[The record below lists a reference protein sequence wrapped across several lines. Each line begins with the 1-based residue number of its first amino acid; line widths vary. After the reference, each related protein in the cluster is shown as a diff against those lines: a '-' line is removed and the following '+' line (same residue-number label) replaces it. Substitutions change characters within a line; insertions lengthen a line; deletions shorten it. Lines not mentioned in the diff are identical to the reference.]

1 MHTGSR
7 YASINKLCLGY
18 IRVAKGDAMIFP
30 QLRQLSVKT
39 VLVRTVKEFLDDEMS
54 TYASAL
60 AYQMLFSLFPFLLF
74 LIALI
79 GFLHLPDFFS
89 WLRLQSELVL
99 PPQALDQVNPVI
111 DQLQQSKGGLLS
123 VGIVIALW
131 TASAGVRLMMS
142 AMNAAYDVVEARPAW
157 KRIPLSVFYTIG
169 IAGMLLTVAALMVT
183 GPQVMNWL
191 AAQIG
196 MEDFIVTLWT
206 ILRWPLIIV
215 LLMVAVAIMYY
226 VMPDV
231 KQSFRFITPG
241 SVLAVVVWIVASLG
255 FAYYV
260 KTFADYNAMYGSIGA
275 IIVLLLYFYISAAV
289 LLLGAEM
296 NAVIEHMSAE
306 GKEKGEK
313 EEGERDAVAN
323 IETVH
328 IKQHVSGLGRD
339 HSHDHD
345 YTPVPPTLKTDKF

>member
-1 MHTGSR
+1 MFFPHMKGLR
-7 YASINKLCLGY
+7 LH
-18 IRVAKGDAMIFP
+18 RVM
-30 QLRQLSVKT
+30 
-39 VLVRTVKEFLDDEMS
+39 VRTVTEFVDDEMS

-60 AYQMLFSLFPFLLF
+60 AYQMLFSLFPFILF

-99 PPQALDQVNPVI
+99 PPQALEQVNPVI

-142 AMNAAYDVVEARPAW
+142 AMNAAYDVVEGRPAW
-157 KRIPLSVFYTIG
+157 KRFPLSIIYTIG
-169 IAGMLLTVAALMVT
+169 IAGMLLIAAALMVL
-183 GPQVMNWL
+183 GPQVMGWIASQVGL
-191 AAQIG
+191 
-196 MEDFIVTLWT
+196 EDFIVILWT
-206 ILRWPLIIV
+206 IARWPVVVV
-215 LLMVAVAIMYY
+215 LLMVAVALIYY

-231 KQSFRFITPG
+231 KQEFRFITPG
-241 SVLAVVVWIVASLG
+241 SVLAVVVWILASLG
-255 FAYYV
+255 FGLYV
-260 KTFADYNAMYGSIGA
+260 KEFANYNAMYGSIGA

-306 GKEKGEK
+306 GKDAGEK
-313 EEGERDAVAN
+313 VAGQP
-323 IETVH
+323 EPKH
-328 IKQHVSGLGRD
+328 HVSGLGRD
-339 HSHDHD
+339 HSIK
-345 YTPVPPTLKTDKF
+345 PSTDEVIK

>member
-1 MHTGSR
+1 
-7 YASINKLCLGY
+7 
-18 IRVAKGDAMIFP
+18 MIFP
-30 QLRQLSVKT
+30 AMKGLSFFRVI
-39 VLVRTVKEFLDDEMS
+39 VRTVKEFVDDEMS

-60 AYQMLFSLFPFLLF
+60 AYQMLFSLFPFILF

-99 PPQALDQVNPVI
+99 PPQALEQVNPVI

-142 AMNAAYDVVEARPAW
+142 AMNAAYDVVEGRPAW
-157 KRIPLSVFYTIG
+157 KLIPLSIVYTVG
-169 IAGMLLTVAALMVT
+169 IAGMLLIAAALMVL
-183 GPQVMNWL
+183 GPQVMGWI
-191 AAQIG
+191 AAQVG
-196 MEDFIVTLWT
+196 MEEFIVTVWT
-206 ILRWPLIIV
+206 IARWPVVVI
-215 LLMVAVAIMYY
+215 LLMVAVALIYF

-231 KQSFRFITPG
+231 KQEFRFITPG
-241 SVLAVVVWIVASLG
+241 SVLAVVVWILASVG
-255 FAYYV
+255 FGLYV
-260 KTFADYNAMYGSIGA
+260 KEFANYNAMYGSIGA

-306 GKEKGEK
+306 GKDAGEK
-313 EEGERDAVAN
+313 VAGEA
-323 IETVH
+323 EP
-328 IKQHVSGLGRD
+328 KQHVSGLGRD
-339 HSHDHD
+339 HS
-345 YTPVPPTLKTDKF
+345 LKPSTDEATK

>member
-1 MHTGSR
+1 
-7 YASINKLCLGY
+7 
-18 IRVAKGDAMIFP
+18 MIFP
-30 QLRQLSVKT
+30 DLRQLPVMK

-89 WLRLQSELVL
+89 WLRLQSEFVL

-123 VGIVIALW
+123 IGIVIALW
-131 TASAGVRLMMS
+131 TASAGVRLLMS
-142 AMNAAYDVVEARPAW
+142 AMNAAYDVVEARPVW
-157 KRIPLSVFYTIG
+157 KRLPLSVLYTVG
-169 IAGMLLTVAALMVT
+169 IAGMMLVAAALMVT
-183 GPQVMNWL
+183 GPQVMSWL

-196 MEDFIVTLWT
+196 LEDFIVTLWT
-206 ILRWPLIIV
+206 ILRWPLIIL
-215 LLMVAVAIMYY
+215 LLMVSVALMYY

-231 KQSFRFITPG
+231 EQKFQFITPG
-241 SVLAVVVWIVASLG
+241 SVLAVVVWILASLG

-306 GKEKGEK
+306 GKDKGEK
-313 EEGERDAVAN
+313 VEGDGGVES
-323 IETVH
+323 TH
-328 IKQHVSGLGRD
+328 KQPVSGLGRD

-345 YTPVPPTLKTDKF
+345 DDDADFQPAFKADKS

>member
-1 MHTGSR
+1 MFSVFRELKFSR
-7 YASINKLCLGY
+7 
-18 IRVAKGDAMIFP
+18 VMI
-30 QLRQLSVKT
+30 
-39 VLVRTVKEFLDDEMS
+39 RTVKEFIDDEMS

-89 WLRLQSELVL
+89 WLREQASYML

-123 VGIVIALW
+123 VGIFIALW

-142 AMNAAYDVVEARPAW
+142 AMNAAYDVPEERPAW
-157 KRIPLSVFYTIG
+157 KRIPLSVLYTVG
-169 IAGMLLTVAALMVT
+169 FAGMLLTVAALMVT
-183 GPQVMNWL
+183 GPQVMTWL
-191 AAQIG
+191 AGQIG
-196 MEDFIVTLWT
+196 MEYFIVTLWT
-206 ILRWPLIIV
+206 IARWPLIVV
-215 LLMVAVAIMYY
+215 LLMIAVALIYY

-231 KQSFRFITPG
+231 KQNFRFITPG

-255 FAYYV
+255 FGFYV
-260 KTFADYNAMYGSIGA
+260 KNFADYNAMYGSIGA

-306 GKEKGEK
+306 GKDKGEK
-313 EEGERDAVAN
+313 DPDESPNAKYQRPAQTGVAGDQAADPG
-323 IETVH
+323 VR
-328 IKQHVSGLGRD
+328 V
-339 HSHDHD
+339 
-345 YTPVPPTLKTDKF
+345 

>member
-1 MHTGSR
+1 
-7 YASINKLCLGY
+7 
-18 IRVAKGDAMIFP
+18 MIFP
-30 QLRQLSVKT
+30 DLRGLPLHR

-60 AYQMLFSLFPFLLF
+60 AYQALFSLFPFLLF

-99 PPQALDQVNPVI
+99 PPQALEQVNPVI

-142 AMNAAYDVVEARPAW
+142 AMNAAYDVPEGRPVW
-157 KRIPLSVFYTIG
+157 KRFPLSIFYTIG
-169 IAGMLLTVAALMVT
+169 LAGMLLVAAALMVL
-183 GPQVMNWL
+183 GPQVMEWI
-191 AAQIG
+191 AAQVG
-196 MEDFIVTLWT
+196 MQEFIVTVWT
-206 ILRWPLIIV
+206 ILRWPAIII
-215 LLMVAVAIMYY
+215 LMMVAVALIYY

-231 KQSFRFITPG
+231 KQQFRFITPG

-296 NAVIEHMSAE
+296 NAVIEHMSSE
-306 GKEKGEK
+306 GKNPGEK
-313 EEGERDAVAN
+313 DVGEHKPH
-323 IETVH
+323 ETITV
-328 IKQHVSGLGRD
+328 LGHEHPIPSEPQPSEPNPR
-339 HSHDHD
+339 
-345 YTPVPPTLKTDKF
+345 

>member
-1 MHTGSR
+1 
-7 YASINKLCLGY
+7 
-18 IRVAKGDAMIFP
+18 MIFP
-30 QLRQLSVKT
+30 TLRKLPMGKVM
-39 VLVRTVKEFLDDEMS
+39 VRTVTEFIDDEMS

-99 PPQALDQVNPVI
+99 PPEALDQVNPVI
-111 DQLQQSKGGLLS
+111 DQLQQSTGGLLS
-123 VGIVIALW
+123 IGIFIALW

-142 AMNAAYDVVEARPAW
+142 AMNAAYDVVEGRPAW
-157 KRIPLSVFYTIG
+157 KRLPLSVLYTVG
-169 IAGMLLTVAALMVT
+169 IAGMLLAAAALMVL
-183 GPQVMNWL
+183 GPQVMTWI
-191 AAQIG
+191 AAQVG
-196 MEDFIVTLWT
+196 LEDFIVTLWT
-206 ILRWPLIIV
+206 ILRWPVIIL
-215 LLMVAVAIMYY
+215 LLMVAVALMYY

-231 KQSFRFITPG
+231 KQDFRFITPG

-260 KTFADYNAMYGSIGA
+260 RTFADYNAMYGSIGA

-313 EEGERDAVAN
+313 NPGDGNGEETENAKR
-323 IETVH
+323 
-328 IKQHVSGLGRD
+328 HVSGLGRD
-339 HSHDHD
+339 HSK
-345 YTPVPPTLKTDKF
+345 PTVLKPDES

>member
-1 MHTGSR
+1 
-7 YASINKLCLGY
+7 
-18 IRVAKGDAMIFP
+18 MIFP
-30 QLRQLSVKT
+30 NLRGLPLHR
-39 VLVRTVKEFLDDEMS
+39 VLVRTVTEFLDDEMS

-99 PPQALDQVNPVI
+99 PPQALEQVNPVI

-142 AMNAAYDVVEARPAW
+142 AMNAAYDVPEGRPVW
-157 KRIPLSVFYTIG
+157 KRIPLSIFYTVG
-169 IAGMLLTVAALMVT
+169 IAGMLLAATALMVL
-183 GPQVMNWL
+183 GPQVMEWI
-191 AAQIG
+191 AAQFG
-196 MEDFIVTLWT
+196 MQEVIVTVWT
-206 ILRWPLIIV
+206 ILRWPAIII
-215 LLMVAVAIMYY
+215 LMMVAVALIYY

-231 KQSFRFITPG
+231 KQKFRFITPG
-241 SVLAVVVWIVASLG
+241 SVLAVVVWIIASLG

-306 GKEKGEK
+306 GKNPGEK
-313 EEGERDAVAN
+313 DFEGEKPK
-323 IETVH
+323 ETLTV
-328 IKQHVSGLGRD
+328 LG
-339 HSHDHD
+339 HEH
-345 YTPVPPTLKTDKF
+345 PVEPQTSEPNPR

>member
-1 MHTGSR
+1 
-7 YASINKLCLGY
+7 
-18 IRVAKGDAMIFP
+18 MIFP
-30 QLRQLSVKT
+30 ALQGLPLHR
-39 VLVRTVKEFLDDEMS
+39 VLVRTVSEFLDDEMS

-99 PPQALDQVNPVI
+99 PPQALEQVNPVI

-142 AMNAAYDVVEARPAW
+142 AMNAAYDVPEGRPVW
-157 KRIPLSVFYTIG
+157 KRIPLSIFYTVG
-169 IAGMLLTVAALMVT
+169 IAGMLLAAAALMVL
-183 GPQVMNWL
+183 GPQVMEWI

-196 MEDFIVTLWT
+196 MQEFIVTVWT
-206 ILRWPLIIV
+206 ILRWPAIIV
-215 LLMVAVAIMYY
+215 LMMVAVALIYY

-231 KQSFRFITPG
+231 KQKFRFITPG
-241 SVLAVVVWIVASLG
+241 SVLAVVVWIIASLG
-255 FAYYV
+255 FGYYV

-306 GKEKGEK
+306 GKNPGEK
-313 EEGERDAVAN
+313 DFDGSKPQ
-323 IETVH
+323 ETITV
-328 IKQHVSGLGRD
+328 LGHEHPAAAEPHQTRE
-339 HSHDHD
+339 
-345 YTPVPPTLKTDKF
+345 PNP

>member
-1 MHTGSR
+1 
-7 YASINKLCLGY
+7 
-18 IRVAKGDAMIFP
+18 MIFP
-30 QLRQLSVKT
+30 ALQGLPLHR

-60 AYQMLFSLFPFLLF
+60 AYQALFSLFPFLLF

-99 PPQALDQVNPVI
+99 PPQALEQVNPVI

-142 AMNAAYDVVEARPAW
+142 AMNAAYDVPEGRPVW
-157 KRIPLSVFYTIG
+157 KRIPLSIFYTVG
-169 IAGMLLTVAALMVT
+169 LAGMLLAAAALMVL
-183 GPQVMNWL
+183 GPQVMEWI
-191 AAQIG
+191 ASQVG
-196 MEDFIVTLWT
+196 MEEFIVTLWT
-206 ILRWPLIIV
+206 VLRWPVIV
-215 LLMVAVAIMYY
+215 LLLMVAVALIYY

-231 KQSFRFITPG
+231 KQKFRFITPG
-241 SVLAVVVWIVASLG
+241 SVLAVVVWILASLG

-306 GKEKGEK
+306 GKDPGEK
-313 EEGERDAVAN
+313 DFDGEKPK
-323 IETVH
+323 ETITV
-328 IKQHVSGLGRD
+328 LGHEHPKPSEPHTSEPQPR
-339 HSHDHD
+339 
-345 YTPVPPTLKTDKF
+345 

>member
-1 MHTGSR
+1 
-7 YASINKLCLGY
+7 
-18 IRVAKGDAMIFP
+18 MIFP
-30 QLRQLSVKT
+30 DLRGLPLHR

-60 AYQMLFSLFPFLLF
+60 AYQALFSLFPFLLF

-99 PPQALDQVNPVI
+99 PPQALEQVNPVI

-142 AMNAAYDVVEARPAW
+142 AMNAAYDVPEGRPAW
-157 KRIPLSVFYTIG
+157 KRMPLSIIYTVG
-169 IAGMLLTVAALMVT
+169 LAGMLLVAAALMVL
-183 GPQVMNWL
+183 GPQVMEWI
-191 AAQIG
+191 AAQVG
-196 MEDFIVTLWT
+196 MQEFIVTLWT
-206 ILRWPLIIV
+206 VLRWPVIV
-215 LLMVAVAIMYY
+215 ILLMVAVAVIYY

-231 KQSFRFITPG
+231 KQEFRFITPG

-296 NAVIEHMSAE
+296 NAVIEHMSSE
-306 GKEKGEK
+306 GKNPGEK
-313 EEGERDAVAN
+313 EAAEHTPHAT
-323 IETVH
+323 ITV
-328 IKQHVSGLGRD
+328 LG
-339 HSHDHD
+339 HEH
-345 YTPVPPTLKTDKF
+345 PVPSEHQPTEPNSR

>member
-1 MHTGSR
+1 MKGQRLH
-7 YASINKLCLGY
+7 
-18 IRVAKGDAMIFP
+18 RVM
-30 QLRQLSVKT
+30 
-39 VLVRTVKEFLDDEMS
+39 VRTITEFVDDEMS

-60 AYQMLFSLFPFLLF
+60 AYQMLFSLFPFILF

-99 PPQALDQVNPVI
+99 PPQALEQVNPVI

-142 AMNAAYDVVEARPAW
+142 AMNAAYDVVEGRPAW
-157 KRIPLSVFYTIG
+157 KRFPLSIFYTIG
-169 IAGMLLTVAALMVT
+169 IAGMLLIAAALMVL
-183 GPQVMNWL
+183 GPQVMGWI
-191 AAQIG
+191 AAQVG
-196 MEDFIVTLWT
+196 LEDFIVTLWT
-206 ILRWPLIIV
+206 IVRWPVVVI
-215 LLMVAVAIMYY
+215 LLMMAVALIYY

-231 KQSFRFITPG
+231 KQEFRFITPG
-241 SVLAVVVWIVASLG
+241 SVLAVVVWILASVG
-255 FAYYV
+255 FGLYV

-296 NAVIEHMSAE
+296 NAVIEHMSTE
-306 GKEKGEK
+306 GKDDGEK
-313 EEGERDAVAN
+313 FPGEHDH
-323 IETVH
+323 EH
-328 IKQHVSGLGRD
+328 KQHVSGLGRD
-339 HSHDHD
+339 HSIK
-345 YTPVPPTLKTDKF
+345 PTTDEVIK

>member
-1 MHTGSR
+1 
-7 YASINKLCLGY
+7 
-18 IRVAKGDAMIFP
+18 MIFP
-30 QLRQLSVKT
+30 HLRQLSVGK
-39 VLVRTVKEFLDDEMS
+39 VLVRTVNEFLDDEMS

-99 PPQALDQVNPVI
+99 PPQALEQVNPVI

-123 VGIVIALW
+123 IGIVIALW

-142 AMNAAYDVVEARPAW
+142 AMNAAYDVVEARPVW
-157 KRIPLSVFYTIG
+157 KRIPLSVAYTIG
-169 IAGMLLTVAALMVT
+169 IAMMMLAVAALMVT
-183 GPQVMNWL
+183 GPQVMNWI

-206 ILRWPLIIV
+206 ILRWPLIV
-215 LLMVAVAIMYY
+215 MLLMVAVALIYY

-231 KQSFRFITPG
+231 KQEFRFITPG
-241 SVLAVVVWIVASLG
+241 SVLAVVVWILASLG
-255 FAYYV
+255 FGYYV

-296 NAVIEHMSAE
+296 NAVVEHMSVE
-306 GKEKGEK
+306 GKDKGEK
-313 EEGERDAVAN
+313 VEGDGA
-323 IETVH
+323 IESTE
-328 IKQHVSGLGRD
+328 KQHVSGLGRD
-339 HSHDHD
+339 HSL
-345 YTPVPPTLKTDKF
+345 PLPAKAGES

>member
-1 MHTGSR
+1 
-7 YASINKLCLGY
+7 
-18 IRVAKGDAMIFP
+18 MIFP
-30 QLRQLSVKT
+30 ALQGLPLHR
-39 VLVRTVKEFLDDEMS
+39 VLVRTVSEFLDDEMS

-99 PPQALDQVNPVI
+99 PPQALEQVNPVI

-142 AMNAAYDVVEARPAW
+142 AMNAAYDVPEGRPVW
-157 KRIPLSVFYTIG
+157 KRFPLSIFYTVG
-169 IAGMLLTVAALMVT
+169 IAGMLLVAAALMVL
-183 GPQVMNWL
+183 GPQVMEWI
-191 AAQIG
+191 AAQVG
-196 MEDFIVTLWT
+196 LQEVIVTVWT
-206 ILRWPLIIV
+206 ILRWPAIV
-215 LLMVAVAIMYY
+215 ILMMVAVALIYY

-231 KQSFRFITPG
+231 KQKFRFITPG

-306 GKEKGEK
+306 GKNPGEK
-313 EEGERDAVAN
+313 DFDGHKSH
-323 IETVH
+323 ETLTV
-328 IKQHVSGLGRD
+328 LGHEHPQPSEPQPSEPNPR
-339 HSHDHD
+339 
-345 YTPVPPTLKTDKF
+345 

>member
-1 MHTGSR
+1 
-7 YASINKLCLGY
+7 
-18 IRVAKGDAMIFP
+18 MIFP
-30 QLRQLSVKT
+30 DLRGLPLHR

-99 PPQALDQVNPVI
+99 PPQALEQVNPVI

-142 AMNAAYDVVEARPAW
+142 AMNAAYDVVEGRPVW
-157 KRIPLSVFYTIG
+157 KRIPLSVIYTVG
-169 IAGMLLTVAALMVT
+169 IAGMLLATAALMVL
-183 GPQVMNWL
+183 GPQVMEWI
-191 AAQIG
+191 ASQIG
-196 MEDFIVTLWT
+196 MQEFIVTVWT
-206 ILRWPLIIV
+206 ILRWPAIII
-215 LLMVAVAIMYY
+215 LMMMAVALIYY

-231 KQSFRFITPG
+231 KQEFRFITPG
-241 SVLAVVVWIVASLG
+241 SVLAVVVWIIASLAFG
-255 FAYYV
+255 YYV

-306 GKEKGEK
+306 GKNPGEK
-313 EEGERDAVAN
+313 QAGDAPH
-323 IETVH
+323 EH
-328 IKQHVSGLGRD
+328 DKKHVSGLGRD
-339 HSHDHD
+339 HSLDHPATPEGEPVSRTSHDS
-345 YTPVPPTLKTDKF
+345 

>member
-1 MHTGSR
+1 
-7 YASINKLCLGY
+7 
-18 IRVAKGDAMIFP
+18 
-30 QLRQLSVKT
+30 
-39 VLVRTVKEFLDDEMS
+39 MS

-60 AYQMLFSLFPFLLF
+60 AYQMLFSLFPFILF

-79 GFLHLPDFFS
+79 GFLHLPDFFT

-99 PPQALDQVNPVI
+99 PHEALEQVNPVI

-123 VGIVIALW
+123 IGIVIALW

-142 AMNAAYDVVEARPAW
+142 AMNAAYDVVEGRPIW
-157 KRIPLSVFYTIG
+157 KRFPLSVFYTVG
-169 IAGMLLTVAALMVT
+169 IAGMLLAAA
-183 GPQVMNWL
+183 GQVGL
-191 AAQIG
+191 
-196 MEDFIVTLWT
+196 EDFIVTLWT
-206 ILRWPLIIV
+206 ILRWPVIV
-215 LLMVAVAIMYY
+215 LLMMVAVALMYY

-231 KQSFRFITPG
+231 QQKFRFITPG

-260 KTFADYNAMYGSIGA
+260 KTFANYNAMYGSIGA

-306 GKEKGEK
+306 GKDPGEK
-313 EEGERDAVAN
+313 DFDQHDE
-323 IETVH
+323 
-328 IKQHVSGLGRD
+328 KQHVSGLGRD
-339 HSHDHD
+339 HSLK
-345 YTPVPPTLKTDKF
+345 PTTDEA

>member
-1 MHTGSR
+1 MLFPVLKDLPLH
-7 YASINKLCLGY
+7 
-18 IRVAKGDAMIFP
+18 RVLI
-30 QLRQLSVKT
+30 
-39 VLVRTVKEFLDDEMS
+39 RTVTEFVDDEMS

-99 PPQALDQVNPVI
+99 PPQALEQVNPVI

-142 AMNAAYDVVEARPAW
+142 AMNAAYDVVEGRPIW
-157 KRIPLSVFYTIG
+157 KRLPLSIFYTVG
-169 IAGMLLTVAALMVT
+169 IAVMLLAAAGLMVT
-183 GPQVMNWL
+183 GPQVMSWL
-191 AAQIG
+191 AGQIG
-196 MEDFIVTLWT
+196 MEDFVVTLWT
-206 ILRWPLIIV
+206 ILRWPVIV
-215 LLMVAVAIMYY
+215 FLLMFAVALIYY

-231 KQSFRFITPG
+231 KQKFRFITPG
-241 SVLAVVVWIVASLG
+241 SVLAVVVWIIASLG
-255 FAYYV
+255 FGYYV

-306 GKEKGEK
+306 GKNPGEK
-313 EEGERDAVAN
+313 DFSDDF
-323 IETVH
+323 
-328 IKQHVSGLGRD
+328 KQHVSGLGRD
-339 HSHDHD
+339 HS
-345 YTPVPPTLKTDKF
+345 LKPMTDES

>member
-1 MHTGSR
+1 MLFPVLNG
-7 YASINKLCLGY
+7 LPLG
-18 IRVAKGDAMIFP
+18 K
-30 QLRQLSVKT
+30 
-39 VLVRTVKEFLDDEMS
+39 VLIRTVKEFIDDEMS

-60 AYQMLFSLFPFLLF
+60 AYQMLFSLFPFILF

-99 PPQALDQVNPVI
+99 PPQALEQVNPVI

-142 AMNAAYDVVEARPAW
+142 AMNAAYDVVEGRPIW
-157 KRIPLSVFYTIG
+157 KRLPLSIFYTIG
-169 IAGMLLTVAALMVT
+169 LAGMLLAAAALMVL
-183 GPQVMNWL
+183 GPQVMSWL
-191 AAQIG
+191 AGQVGLEA
-196 MEDFIVTLWT
+196 FVVTLWT
-206 ILRWPLIIV
+206 ILRWPVIV
-215 LLMVAVAIMYY
+215 LLMMVAVAVMYY

-231 KQSFRFITPG
+231 EQKFRFITPG
-241 SVLAVVVWIVASLG
+241 SVLAVVVWIAASLG
-255 FAYYV
+255 FAFYV

-306 GKEKGEK
+306 GKDPGEK
-313 EEGERDAVAN
+313 TFDEADDLN
-323 IETVH
+323 P
-328 IKQHVSGLGRD
+328 KQHVSGLGRD
-339 HSHDHD
+339 HSLTSPSDEA
-345 YTPVPPTLKTDKF
+345 

>member
-1 MHTGSR
+1 MF
-7 YASINKLCLGY
+7 
-18 IRVAKGDAMIFP
+18 FP
-30 QLRQLSVKT
+30 NLRGLPLHR
-39 VLVRTVKEFLDDEMS
+39 VLVRTVREFLDDEMS

-99 PPQALDQVNPVI
+99 PPQALEQVNPVI

-142 AMNAAYDVVEARPAW
+142 AMNAAYDVPEGRPVW
-157 KRIPLSVFYTIG
+157 KRLPLSVIYTIG
-169 IAGMLLTVAALMVT
+169 IAGMLLAAAALMVL
-183 GPQVMNWL
+183 GPQVMEWI
-191 AAQIG
+191 AAQVG
-196 MEDFIVTLWT
+196 MEEVIVTVWT
-206 ILRWPLIIV
+206 ILRWPAIII
-215 LLMVAVAIMYY
+215 LMMVAVALIYY

-231 KQSFRFITPG
+231 KQEFRFITPG
-241 SVLAVVVWIVASLG
+241 SVLAVVVWIIASLAFG
-255 FAYYV
+255 YYV

-306 GKEKGEK
+306 GKNPGEK
-313 EEGERDAVAN
+313 EAAGHTSK
-323 IETVH
+323 ETLTV
-328 IKQHVSGLGRD
+328 LG
-339 HSHDHD
+339 HEH
-345 YTPVPPTLKTDKF
+345 PVEPQPSEPNPR

>member
-1 MHTGSR
+1 MKFSVMQGLPLH
-7 YASINKLCLGY
+7 
-18 IRVAKGDAMIFP
+18 RVLM
-30 QLRQLSVKT
+30 
-39 VLVRTVKEFLDDEMS
+39 RTVNEFLDDEMS

-99 PPQALDQVNPVI
+99 PPQALEQVNPVI

-142 AMNAAYDVVEARPAW
+142 AMNAAYDVPEGRPVW
-157 KRIPLSVFYTIG
+157 KRIPLSIFYTIG
-169 IAGMLLTVAALMVT
+169 IAGMLLAAAALMVL
-183 GPQVMNWL
+183 GPQVMEWI

-196 MEDFIVTLWT
+196 MQEFIVTLWT
-206 ILRWPLIIV
+206 ILRWPVIV
-215 LLMVAVAIMYY
+215 LLMMVAVALIYY

-255 FAYYV
+255 FGYYV

-313 EEGERDAVAN
+313 QPGEGDQPEEPRTVLGQEQPPPSDPRSGETNPR
-323 IETVH
+323 
-328 IKQHVSGLGRD
+328 
-339 HSHDHD
+339 
-345 YTPVPPTLKTDKF
+345 